1 MLTLKQRWL
10 GWKSGTSGRSSVWGA
25 IAALLI
31 GLAGT
36 ACDSQRIAELEEG
49 VATEADVRA
58 KFGEPTA
65 VYNEENGARTFE
77 YTRQPQGHRNYM
89 ITIGSDGK
97 MTALRQVLKADNFAK
112 VTTDLDKAQVRRLL
126 GQPAKTMIYPL
137 KPNEEHWDWRY
148 MDGTQSR
155 WFTVTFDPNGR
166 VQRTA
171 TTLDEPEGGSK

>member
-1 MLTLKQRWL
+1 MKQRWS
-10 GWKSGTSGRSSVWGA
+10 GWKISVTGLSHPCSV

-31 GLAGT
+31 GLAVT

-58 KFGEPTA
+58 KFGEPTV
-65 VYNEENGARTFE
+65 VYNDDNGARTFE
-77 YTRQPQGHRNYM
+77 YVRQPQGHRNYM

-155 WFTVTFDPNGR
+155 WFTVTFDTNER
-166 VQRTA
+166 VLRTA

>member
-1 MLTLKQRWL
+1 MNALQHGLNF
-10 GWKSGTSGRSSVWGA
+10 KSRPALW
-25 IAALLI
+25 AALIVLLL
-31 GLAGT
+31 GLLAT

-49 VATEADVRA
+49 IATEADVRA

-65 VYNEENGARTFE
+65 VYNEEGGARTLE

-112 VTTDLDKAQVRRLL
+112 VTPDLDKAQVRRLL
-126 GQPAKTMIYPL
+126 GQPAKTIVYPL

-166 VQRTA
+166 VLRTA
-171 TTLDEPEGGSK
+171 TALDEPEGGSK

>member
-1 MLTLKQRWL
+1 MRTLKQRWSD
-10 GWKSGTSGRSSVWGA
+10 WKSSLPRPSTAWSVVS
-25 IAALLI
+25 ALLI
-31 GLAGT
+31 GLAVT

-58 KFGEPTA
+58 KFGEPTV
-65 VYNEENGARTFE
+65 VYKDDNGARTFE

-89 ITIGSDGK
+89 ITIGGDGK
-97 MTALRQVLKADNFAK
+97 MTALRQVLKADTFAK

-126 GQPAKTMIYPL
+126 GQPAKTIIYPL

-155 WFTVTFDPNGR
+155 WFTVTFDANGR
-166 VQRTA
+166 VLRTA
-171 TTLDEPEGGSK
+171 STLDEPEGNK